1 VFALGMAFLVLAMTK
16 ERDELRYRTAARTDP
31 LTGIANRRA
40 FMDGAARL
48 IERRSHTGAP
58 VAVLLFDLDHFKQI
72 NDAHGHFVGDQV
84 LQSFATIALEG
95 LRPGDLLGRLG
106 GEEFAALLPDVSPQG
121 AFAVAERVR
130 AAVAVRCAGIAGRPV
145 AATVSVGV
153 AAAELPLSLG
163 PLLEAADAALYR
175 AKASGRNRVKTAR
188 LGEPREAVLATAAA

>member
-1 VFALGMAFLVLAMTK
+1 MAFLVLAMTK
-16 ERDELRYRTAARTDP
+16 ERDELRHRTAARTDP

-48 IERRSHTGAP
+48 IERHGRTGAP

-84 LQSFATIALEG
+84 LQSFAAIALET
-95 LRPGDLLGRLG
+95 LRVGDLFGRLG
-106 GEEFAALLPDVSPQG
+106 GEEFAALLPEVSPQD
-121 AFAVAERVR
+121 ALAVAERIR
-130 AAVAVRCAGIAGRPV
+130 AAVAARCAGVAGRPV

-153 AAAELPLSLG
+153 AAGDAPLPLG

-175 AKASGRNRVKTAR
+175 AKASGRNRVKAAR
-188 LGEPREAVLATAAA
+188 LGEPREPEAIPAAAA